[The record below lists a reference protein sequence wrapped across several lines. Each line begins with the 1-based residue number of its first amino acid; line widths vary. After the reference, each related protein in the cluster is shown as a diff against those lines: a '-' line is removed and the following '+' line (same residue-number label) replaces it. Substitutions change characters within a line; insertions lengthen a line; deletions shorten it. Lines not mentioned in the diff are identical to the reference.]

1 MRKPRQF
8 RPQADTL
15 EPIRLLSGGL
25 IAAPAQVAG
34 VALHTAAVS
43 RHVDVTG
50 KVQGSYRSVTA
61 NPNAGTT
68 YTFQGLPGQVKP
80 FGSVTLTGN
89 IQTPGRASNDQTHGT
104 LRLADPNGSVTLSLT
119 GPPQK
124 RFSQLPRVFTYKI
137 TKSSGQFGGDVGSG
151 YMALTLSPNPTM
163 NPTLN
168 QSGRFT
174 ITFTKTPPPG
184 APLR

>member
-25 IAAPAQVAG
+25 VAVPIQAAH

-43 RHVDVTG
+43 HNIQVTG
-50 KVQGSYRSVTA
+50 KTQGSYTSVTV
-61 NPNAGTT
+61 NPNIGTT
-68 YTFQGLPGQVKP
+68 YTFLATPSHVTP
-80 FGSVTLTGN
+80 LGSVTLTGN
-89 IQTPGRASNDQTHGT
+89 IQAPGRGSNDQVHGT
-104 LRLADPNGSVTLSLT
+104 LRLADSNGSVTLSLT

-124 RFSQLPRVFTYKI
+124 RFSQLPGVFTYKI

-174 ITFTKTPPPG
+174 ITFTRTRPG
-184 APLR
+184 A